1 MIPHTERFCSE
12 RLSMASSESIRGLGA
27 WWRAP
32 SRCMVGQEM
41 SKWLYDKKDVEWG
54 MNYGS
59 ANYSQ
64 SFPDEIPTE
73 KGVNGK

>member
-1 MIPHTERFCSE
+1 
-12 RLSMASSESIRGLGA
+12 
-27 WWRAP
+27 
-32 SRCMVGQEM
+32 M